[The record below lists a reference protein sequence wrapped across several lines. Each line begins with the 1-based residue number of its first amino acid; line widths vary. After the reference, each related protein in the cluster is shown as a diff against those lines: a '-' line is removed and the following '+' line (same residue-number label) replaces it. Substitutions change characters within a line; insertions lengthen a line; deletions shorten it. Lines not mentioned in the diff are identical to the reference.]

1 MCSFLAITSKQTTPK
16 LPSGKVQR
24 HGVCIS
30 NAALQQVGYTRCH
43 QRINWRKRAPTV
55 SNIGLTCEV
64 ASSSSMRKKNRLSKC
79 EESKLRNPS
88 ACHCVCLAA
97 YMPACM
103 CACLHVCLP
112 PCILINPPVHI
123 RCGRGYAC
131 ASVGRVHVAWC
142 ANHLSWF
149 ERGTLYET
157 QQAKVTQLGL
167 GAYTGGR
174 AGRVK
179 ASVICWIPF
188 KTTMAKTQS
197 TYCTNALFS
206 RHHTMRLR
214 LKMLYSSSMSIALSS
229 RTATS

>member
-79 EESKLRNPS
+79 EVSKLKNRLHAS
-88 ACHCVCLAA
+88 VCAWLHICLHSCA
-97 YMPACM
+97 PACM
-103 CACLHVCLP
+103 CTCLHVCLP
-112 PCILINPPVHI
+112 PSLLINPPVHI

-142 ANHLSWF
+142 ANHLS
-149 ERGTLYET
+149 
-157 QQAKVTQLGL
+157 
-167 GAYTGGR
+167 
-174 AGRVK
+174 
-179 ASVICWIPF
+179 
-188 KTTMAKTQS
+188 
-197 TYCTNALFS
+197 
-206 RHHTMRLR
+206 
-214 LKMLYSSSMSIALSS
+214 
-229 RTATS
+229 